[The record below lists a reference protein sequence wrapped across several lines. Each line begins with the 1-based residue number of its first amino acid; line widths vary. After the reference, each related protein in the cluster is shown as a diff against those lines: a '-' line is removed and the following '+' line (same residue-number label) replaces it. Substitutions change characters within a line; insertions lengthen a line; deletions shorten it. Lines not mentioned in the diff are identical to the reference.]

1 MKWFFFCWIFPD
13 LMPGG
18 SKLMRLNIYART
30 SDSLCT
36 IFALSSFLP
45 LNGII
50 ILCIV
55 PFFCPIMHKKSKT
68 AMFYGL
74 LNAQAPLFRLPGPQN
89 RSFFRPFYWYNLL
102 SIQPSLNLKKGNK
115 NIKKFFHLQS
125 GWWAAWA
132 ANVEFFALK
141 PVLLIYI
148 SLFSSLA
155 I

>member
-1 MKWFFFCWIFPD
+1 MIFLLLNIPR
-13 LMPGG
+13 PHAGG
-18 SKLMRLNIYART
+18 FKQMQQRIYARN

-89 RSFFRPFYWYNLL
+89 RSFFPGLFTDTTYCLFSRL
-102 SIQPSLNLKKGNK
+102 SISKKGIK
-115 NIKKFFHLQS
+115 NMKNSFTCRVDDEQHGQPMWNFL
-125 GWWAAWA
+125 
-132 ANVEFFALK
+132 
-141 PVLLIYI
+141 P
-148 SLFSSLA
+148 
-155 I
+155 